1 MDIHDWPYIKKSARR
16 KKRLVKKDFD
26 KQLRQLSKKRQELSD
41 QISDLPP
48 VILDKPYQ
56 KGWVRLFVLR
66 DDIAQSDK
74 AEFYQTLLDKVNN
87 SKWHYDRSFKRRKI
101 RKGIYEYYHAEK
113 QVLREFHYDV
123 FHGNKLNLSEAEK
136 ACFATKEIWNT
147 QYRRWNT
154 IYYIAEPWRFAL
166 VIKPHIVYKV
176 RMVNELL
183 ERQLSV
189 INDYIDRN
197 KLLPRIWKLMGG
209 NNNFWHRDYQEQLQ
223 YINELKNQPRYA
235 STEAYLDY

>member
-1 MDIHDWPYIKKSARR
+1 M
-16 KKRLVKKDFD
+16 
-26 KQLRQLSKKRQELSD
+26 
-41 QISDLPP
+41 
-48 VILDKPYQ
+48 
-56 KGWVRLFVLR
+56 RLFVLR

-154 IYYIAEPWRFAL
+154 IYYIAEPWRFVL

-176 RMVNELL
+176 RMVDELL